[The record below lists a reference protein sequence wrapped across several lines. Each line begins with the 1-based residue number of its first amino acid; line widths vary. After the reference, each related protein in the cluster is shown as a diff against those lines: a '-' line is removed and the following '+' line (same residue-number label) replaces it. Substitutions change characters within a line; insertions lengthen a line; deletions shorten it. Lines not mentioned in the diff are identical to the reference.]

1 MGLLDPT
8 ASAEETEQMPLSPR
22 IDELSTKR
30 IGLVGNGKQSAEP
43 VLNIVEE
50 RLREKYDDPDIRYHL
65 VDELNMLKD
74 ESVQADI
81 GEWAVENDLDLAITA
96 MGDCGSCTKFLVW
109 ATDAVE
115 KVDIPAVGLVD
126 EGFVMDWKSNS
137 IERGRPLRYQII
149 PVRCEVTDRD
159 RIRENMTMDVIESI
173 EEELTRPLEQSE
185 RKLAEAQ

>member
-8 ASAEETEQMPLSPR
+8 AKAEETKQEPIAPR
-22 IDELSTKR
+22 VDGLDGTR
-30 IGLVGNGKQSAEP
+30 IGLIGNGKQSAEP

-50 RLREKYDDPDIRYHL
+50 RLEEKYDDISIAYYL
-65 VDELNMLKD
+65 VEELNMLKD
-74 ESVQADI
+74 EAVQNDI
-81 GEWAVENDLDLAITA
+81 TEWADGRIDVGITA

-115 KVDIPAVGLVD
+115 KAGIPAVGLVD
-126 EGFVMDWKSNS
+126 EGFVMDWKSNA

-159 RIRENMTMDVIESI
+159 RIRSNMTMDVIDAI
-173 EEELTRPLEQSE
+173 EEELVRTRDETEQH
-185 RKLAEAQ
+185 LAEAQ